1 MLDITNPLYPLLPSL
16 AIEEPSE
23 PKDGGY
29 FQRGSWAA
37 RHGVILSVNVHMK
50 MMRPIGVGLSWPLTV
65 VTMGCLDEGEP
76 GMAMRNLTNNRFEA
90 IVKREESWSLLE
102 RHAAVQSIP
111 VHDGKSIQIV
121 THRPHR
127 EAHCGPDG
135 LSSDPGFVADPRM
148 IVFDGR
154 CQVTGLSE
162 AQARRLSLLWQ
173 ALLQRQENSRLNHA

>member
-1 MLDITNPLYPLLPSL
+1 MLDITHPFYPILPSL
-16 AIEEPSE
+16 ALVEPSE
-23 PKDGGY
+23 PKGGGC
-29 FQRGSWAA
+29 FRLGSWAA
-37 RHGVILSVNVHMK
+37 RHGVILSVNVHGQ
-50 MMRPIGVGLSWPLTV
+50 MMRPIGIGLSWPLMV
-65 VTMGCLDEGEP
+65 VTVGCLGEGEP
-76 GMAMRNLTNNRFEA
+76 GMALRNLTDQHFEA
-90 IVKREESWSLLE
+90 VMKREASWSLLE

-135 LSSDPGFVADPRM
+135 LSSDSGFVADPRM

>member
-1 MLDITNPLYPLLPSL
+1 MLDITHPFYPILPSL

-23 PKDGGY
+23 PKGGGY

-76 GMAMRNLTNNRFEA
+76 GMAVRNLTNNRFEA
-90 IVKREESWSLLE
+90 IAKREESWSLLK
-102 RHAAVQSIP
+102 RYATVQSIP
-111 VHDGKSIQIV
+111 VCDGKSIQIV

-127 EAHCGPDG
+127 EVHHDDG
-135 LSSDPGFVADPRM
+135 GLTSDSSFVEDPRM

-162 AQARRLSLLWQ
+162 VQARRLSLLWQ
-173 ALLQRQENSRLNHA
+173 ALLRRQENSRLSHA